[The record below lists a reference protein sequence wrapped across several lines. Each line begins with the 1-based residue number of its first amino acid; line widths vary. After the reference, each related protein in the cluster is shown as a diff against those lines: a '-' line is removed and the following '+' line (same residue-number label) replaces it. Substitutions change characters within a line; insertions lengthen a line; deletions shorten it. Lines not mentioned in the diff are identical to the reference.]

1 MFIFSKI
8 VNHFLL
14 PPGIFIILLF
24 LAAFLAKRFKAIFFI
39 SALIFWFI
47 STRFGANLLVA
58 PLEDIQSCG
67 NFKPSAVVVLGG
79 GANKDAIYKAY
90 NDAFKREIYAINLA
104 KDKNLPIVFCG
115 GGLDNFSEA
124 QAFLQD
130 LNKTYKNYNLK
141 VFVEDKSLNTMQNA
155 KNCAQLFKENNL
167 TKDIFL
173 VTSAYHIKRAKNQF
187 EQEGFNVIAKPIGF
201 FAQSVSNIYSYLPTV
216 RYLEISVKALH
227 EYLGH
232 IYYMIKN

>member
-24 LAAFLAKRFKAIFFI
+24 LAAFLAKRFKALFLI

-104 KDKNLPIVFCG
+104 NDKNLPIVFCG

-155 KNCAQLFKENNL
+155 KNCAKLFKENNL
-167 TKDIFL
+167 TKNIFL
-173 VTSAYHIKRAKNQF
+173 ATSAYHIKRAKFIF
-187 EQEGFNVIAKPIGF
+187 EKEGFSVIVKPISFYFQEVNKFYDF
-201 FAQSVSNIYSYLPTV
+201 FPNI
-216 RYLEISVKALH
+216 RYLSISAKAIH
-227 EYLGH
+227 EYVGLL
-232 IYYMIKN
+232 YYLIKF